1 MTKLPL
7 SKKAKLIKGKT
18 NLPLNKLKAKKI
30 IIISKEASDKIPYHS
45 LKNSQ
50 QTRMKTKL
58 TMIKF
63 SLLFKV
69 SLKFSLKVSLKFS
82 LLFKVF

>member
-30 IIISKEASDKIPYHS
+30 IIISKEASGKIPYHS